1 MSNIKD
7 KLFPRYNK
15 DRLTVVDMAFI
26 LAMRAV
32 GCVLTVFFVICL
44 IIGMLIP
51 AIVSAIRALLVDG
64 VLWKKWQWCF
74 AGEWAQAMKHEIDRP
89 VMEVID
95 ILSN

>member
-15 DRLTVVDMAFI
+15 DRLTVVNMAFI
-26 LAMRAV
+26 LAVRAV
-32 GCVLTVFFVICL
+32 GRVLTVFFVICL

-51 AIVSAIRALLVDG
+51 AIVSAIRAFMDAI
-64 VLWKKWQWCF
+64 LWRKWHWRF
-74 AGEWAQAMKHEIDRP
+74 AREWAQAMKHEIDRP